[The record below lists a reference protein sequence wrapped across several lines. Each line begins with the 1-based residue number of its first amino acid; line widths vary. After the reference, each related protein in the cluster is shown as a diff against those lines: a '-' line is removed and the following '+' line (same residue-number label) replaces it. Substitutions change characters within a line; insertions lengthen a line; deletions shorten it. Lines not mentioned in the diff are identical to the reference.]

1 MPVLFLL
8 AALAAPVPSPTPLR
22 TITNVRVRAMCTV
35 LRENV
40 KPALRGMIAN
50 DELAAEGQQILNRL
64 GLEAQTEYA
73 GDLGGAGPGNAMD
86 NVRTGSIVSGLVANI
101 EKIEKLL
108 DENRYGVGES
118 ADSASLAAV
127 RARLQDVLTQQKAE
141 LNTLSFV
148 AYSNDGNDV
157 LQRKSPIGLAHE
169 PPPPSLMKQAQPL
182 TLPDMLLEQRK
193 AVNEVERQAS
203 DALAP
208 VIAACR

>member
-8 AALAAPVPSPTPLR
+8 AALAAPAPSPTPLR
-22 TITNVRVRAMCTV
+22 TITNIRVRAMCTV

-64 GLEAQTEYA
+64 GLEAQSEYA
-73 GDLGGAGPGNAMD
+73 GDLGGAGNAMD
-86 NVRTGSIVSGLVANI
+86 NVRTGNIVSGLVANI

-108 DENRYGVGES
+108 DESRYRIGDS
-118 ADSASLAAV
+118 ADAASLATV

-141 LNTLSFV
+141 LNTLSLV
-148 AYSNDGNDV
+148 AYSNEGNDV
-157 LQRKSPIGLAHE
+157 LQRKSPTGLAKE
-169 PPPPSLMKQAQPL
+169 PPPPSLMKQAPPL
-182 TLPDMLLEQRK
+182 TLPDVLLEQRN

-208 VIAACR
+208 VIDACR